1 MEVVNHIRC
10 VNTNTFNQ
18 THSIHEIHVNEKTRS
33 LILDQILILMPQF
46 TIVVEQLHNIKFN
59 FKL

>member
-10 VNTNTFNQ
+10 VNISTLSQ
-18 THSIHEIHVNEKTRS
+18 TRSIHLIQVNEKTRS

-46 TIVVEQLHNIKFN
+46 TNVVEQSHNFKFN

>member
-10 VNTNTFNQ
+10 VNTSTFIQ
-18 THSIHEIHVNEKTRS
+18 THSIHSIHVNEKTRS

-46 TIVVEQLHNIKFN
+46 TIVVEQSHNIKFN

>member
-10 VNTNTFNQ
+10 VNTSTFNQ
-18 THSIHEIHVNEKTRS
+18 IHVNEKTKS

>member
-1 MEVVNHIRC
+1 MEAMNHIRC
-10 VNTNTFNQ
+10 VNSSTFNQ

-46 TIVVEQLHNIKFN
+46 TIVVEQSHNIKFN
-59 FKL
+59 SRL

>member
-10 VNTNTFNQ
+10 VNTNTFIQ
-18 THSIHEIHVNEKTRS
+18 THSIHEIHVNEKTRT

-46 TIVVEQLHNIKFN
+46 IIVVE
-59 FKL
+59 